1 MFGFGLQRIQ
11 LLVLQIAAWRVFLWI
26 GLCSK
31 CRPLVSHLFLLP
43 SKYLQCGACSI
54 IELERQ
60 IKKSPFIEFALP
72 CTCCTLNMHNVHML
86 HKPCIYLAFYGVAHT
101 QHVFK
106 TLSCTN
112 LAKCTSAH
120 VLPCKVVSCG
130 FLRAFI
136 TSGITP
142 EKMTQPWDSDQCSA
156 GISRWCII
164 SFFVRSSQGAQRG
177 EIYSLRVI

>member
-11 LLVLQIAAWRVFLWI
+11 LLVLQIAAWRAFLWI

-31 CRPLVSHLFLLP
+31 CSPLVSHLFLLP

-54 IELERQ
+54 IEIERQ

-106 TLSCTN
+106 TLSCTKC
-112 LAKCTSAH
+112 LALQS
-120 VLPCKVVSCG
+120 CKLWVPQSVHNIRNHTWKNDAAMRFWS
-130 FLRAFI
+130 
-136 TSGITP
+136 
-142 EKMTQPWDSDQCSA
+142 M
-156 GISRWCII
+156 
-164 SFFVRSSQGAQRG
+164 
-177 EIYSLRVI
+177 